1 MPSDLRAAARSLR
14 SRPGLSLAMVA
25 TLALGIGAVTALFSV
40 VDAVLL
46 RRLPFGD
53 SGRLVMIH
61 QYDRVSG
68 TTREASSVPDYY
80 DLAARARSFSGLAAF
95 VSNSVSLAGA
105 GGEPRR
111 LTATGVS
118 HAYFATL
125 ELHPLLGR
133 GVLPEEDRPG
143 GARVAVLSEELWRS
157 TFRADPGVLGRPIKL
172 DDESYDIVGVMPRGS
187 ALPGAAADLWVP
199 LQLGPASTPRS
210 LHNVFVL
217 GRLGSGVTLAAA
229 QAEATGIAADL
240 ERDFAES
247 NRGRGFSVEPL
258 ADVMVGS
265 VRPALLVLLGAVTL
279 VLLIACVN
287 VANLLLAQ
295 GWARS
300 REIALRRTLGASLP
314 RLTRQFLAE
323 SLLLAAAG
331 GALGVLLAVWGL
343 DLLLQLAP
351 SDLPRLETVQVDIGV
366 LTVAILVTMVVAL
379 VFGILPTLQAR
390 RIDLHGALQGSGSRG
405 ATGGLANRRVRDL
418 LVAAEV
424 ALSVVLVVGAGLLIR
439 SLGKLQSVDPGF
451 RTEQVVKLDLTLPAS
466 RYPQNFAEH
475 PHWTAVSGFYQRLL
489 ERAAALPGVGAVAL
503 AASHPL
509 AAGFTNS
516 FVIVGREAEY
526 TQQPEIAIRVVSPGY
541 FALMNVPLRRGRL
554 LEDRDVEDAAGV
566 LLLNEAA
573 VRRFFPGQDPIG
585 QRLAFWGRE
594 RTIVG
599 VVGNEHFRGLAEEA
613 PPAAYPPLAQ
623 VPIGSASLLARAGGG
638 AVPALEAAVWALDP
652 DLALSGVEPL
662 DRTLAESIARPRFTT
677 VLLGLFAGLALLL
690 ASIGVHGLLSYTVAQ
705 RTREIGIRLALGA
718 PPPAVLALVARRGLV
733 LALAGTAAGLLGALA
748 LGRLLRSL
756 LFGVGPSDPVTF
768 AAAPLILVAVAL
780 VASYLPARRA
790 ARVDPMIALRSE

>member
-1 MPSDLRAAARSLR
+1 
-14 SRPGLSLAMVA
+14 
-25 TLALGIGAVTALFSV
+25 
-40 VDAVLL
+40 
-46 RRLPFGD
+46 
-53 SGRLVMIH
+53 
-61 QYDRVSG
+61 
-68 TTREASSVPDYY
+68 
-80 DLAARARSFSGLAAF
+80 
-95 VSNSVSLAGA
+95 
-105 GGEPRR
+105 
-111 LTATGVS
+111 
-118 HAYFATL
+118 
-125 ELHPLLGR
+125 
-133 GVLPEEDRPG
+133 
-143 GARVAVLSEELWRS
+143 
-157 TFRADPGVLGRPIKL
+157 
-172 DDESYDIVGVMPRGS
+172 
-187 ALPGAAADLWVP
+187 VP

-217 GRLGSGVTLAAA
+217 GRLGSGVTLTAA

-258 ADVMVGS
+258 AEVMVGS

-351 SDLPRLETVQVDIGV
+351 SDLPRLGTVQVDSGV
-366 LTVAILVTMVVAL
+366 LAVAIAVTMVVAL

-405 ATGGLANRRVRDL
+405 ATGGVANRRVRDL

-451 RTEQVVKLDLTLPAS
+451 RTDQVVKLDLTLPAS
-466 RYPQNFAEH
+466 RYPQNFTEH

-489 ERAAALPGVGAVAL
+489 ERAAVLPGVGAVAL

-566 LLLNEAA
+566 LLINEAA
-573 VRRFFPGQDPIG
+573 VRRFFPGRDPVG

-599 VVGNEHFRGLAEEA
+599 VVGNERFRGLAEEA

-623 VPIGSASLLARAGGG
+623 VPIGSASLLARADGG

-662 DRTLAESIARPRFTT
+662 DQTLAESIARPRFTT

-690 ASIGVHGLLSYTVAQ
+690 ASIGVHGLLSYTVVQ

-718 PPPAVLALVARRGLV
+718 PPPAVLALIARRGLA